1 MLNPR
6 FKGAQPIDVFVVPV
20 GRWSDGSAGYVGPL
34 HLEAVHPSISL
45 RVPGSR
51 KERAGGSIMSAR
63 EIQDQKTIA
72 REMFVQQAAHAN
84 ADVSASP
91 LRGATICSTKSRRGY
106 TLESTAD
113 EFCEAADASLLP
125 VIRVDAADLMR
136 VLRQLEVIAKRQAP
150 RIAFK
155 AKGSILLLDLAD
167 ILAVQAEGNYVS
179 LQHRPNPYLV
189 HESLSSMAEK
199 LKPYGFIR
207 IHRSVVVNISAVEE
221 IQPLP
226 TGEYRL
232 RVKGGKEYL
241 VTRTYKHNLRDLAQL
256 WVGSERLCG
265 QQTARGITSLFHRSI
280 PDRPSRKVNS

>member
-1 MLNPR
+1 
-6 FKGAQPIDVFVVPV
+6 
-20 GRWSDGSAGYVGPL
+20 
-34 HLEAVHPSISL
+34 
-45 RVPGSR
+45 
-51 KERAGGSIMSAR
+51 
-63 EIQDQKTIA
+63 
-72 REMFVQQAAHAN
+72 MFVQQADHAN
-84 ADVSASP
+84 ADVSASLAP
-91 LRGATICSTKSRRGY
+91 GDTICSIKSRSDY
-106 TLESTAD
+106 TFESTAED
-113 EFCEAADASLLP
+113 RFYEPADMSLLP
-125 VIRVDAADLMR
+125 VTRIDAANLMR

-232 RVKGGKEYL
+232 RVRGGKEYL

-256 WVGSERLCG
+256 WVGSEHLCG
-265 QQTARGITSLFHRSI
+265 
-280 PDRPSRKVNS
+280 

>member
-1 MLNPR
+1 
-6 FKGAQPIDVFVVPV
+6 
-20 GRWSDGSAGYVGPL
+20 
-34 HLEAVHPSISL
+34 
-45 RVPGSR
+45 
-51 KERAGGSIMSAR
+51 MSAR
-63 EIQDQKTIA
+63 AIPDQKTIA
-72 REMFVQQAAHAN
+72 REIFVQQAARAN
-84 ADVSASP
+84 ADVSVSS
-91 LRGATICSTKSRRGY
+91 LRGATICSSKSGRDY
-106 TLESTAD
+106 SLESAAD

-125 VIRVDAADLMR
+125 VNRVDAANLLR
-136 VLRQLEVIAKRQAP
+136 ALRQLEVVAKRQAP

-155 AKGSILLLDLAD
+155 SNGSILLLDLAD
-167 ILAVQAEGNYVS
+167 VLAVEAEGNYVS
-179 LQHRPNPYLV
+179 LRPRTNPYLV

-221 IQPLP
+221 IRPLP

-265 QQTARGITSLFHRSI
+265 
-280 PDRPSRKVNS
+280 

>member
-1 MLNPR
+1 
-6 FKGAQPIDVFVVPV
+6 
-20 GRWSDGSAGYVGPL
+20 
-34 HLEAVHPSISL
+34 
-45 RVPGSR
+45 
-51 KERAGGSIMSAR
+51 MSVR

-72 REMFVQQAAHAN
+72 RDLFVQQVAHAN

-91 LRGATICSTKSRRGY
+91 LRGATIYSTKTCSTKSRRDY

-113 EFCEAADASLLP
+113 EFCEAADTSLLP
-125 VIRVDAADLMR
+125 VIRGDAANLMR
-136 VLRQLEVIAKRQAP
+136 VLQQLEAIAKRIAKRQAP

-179 LQHRPNPYLV
+179 LRPRTNSYLV
-189 HESLSSMAEK
+189 HESLSSIAEK

-256 WVGSERLCG
+256 WIGSERLC
-265 QQTARGITSLFHRSI
+265 
-280 PDRPSRKVNS
+280 D

>member
-1 MLNPR
+1 M
-6 FKGAQPIDVFVVPV
+6 
-20 GRWSDGSAGYVGPL
+20 
-34 HLEAVHPSISL
+34 IS
-45 RVPGSR
+45 REIR
-51 KERAGGSIMSAR
+51 DEKAFAR
-63 EIQDQKTIA
+63 EV
-72 REMFVQQAAHAN
+72 FVQQTAHAN
-84 ADVSASP
+84 ADVSTSP
-91 LRGATICSTKSRRGY
+91 LRGATICYTKSRRD

-113 EFCEAADASLLP
+113 EFCEAADTSLLP
-125 VIRVDAADLMR
+125 VIGVVAANLMR

-155 AKGSILLLDLAD
+155 AKGSILLLDLTD

-179 LQHRPNPYLV
+179 LQHRSNPYLV

-221 IQPLP
+221 VQPLP

-232 RVKGGKEYL
+232 RVKGGKKYL

-265 QQTARGITSLFHRSI
+265 
-280 PDRPSRKVNS
+280 

>member
-1 MLNPR
+1 
-6 FKGAQPIDVFVVPV
+6 
-20 GRWSDGSAGYVGPL
+20 
-34 HLEAVHPSISL
+34 
-45 RVPGSR
+45 
-51 KERAGGSIMSAR
+51 MSTR
-63 EIQDQKTIA
+63 EIQDEKAIS
-72 REMFVQQAAHAN
+72 REIFVQQTAHA
-84 ADVSASP
+84 ADVSTSP
-91 LRGATICSTKSRRGY
+91 LRGATICAAKSRRDY
-106 TLESTAD
+106 TLESIAEEFYELAD
-113 EFCEAADASLLP
+113 TSSLP
-125 VIRVDAADLMR
+125 VIRVNAADLMR

-241 VTRTYKHNLRDLAQL
+241 VTRTYKDNLRSLAQL
-256 WVGSERLCG
+256 WVGSERLPG
-265 QQTARGITSLFHRSI
+265 
-280 PDRPSRKVNS
+280 

>member
-1 MLNPR
+1 MS
-6 FKGAQPIDVFVVPV
+6 V
-20 GRWSDGSAGYVGPL
+20 G
-34 HLEAVHPSISL
+34 
-45 RVPGSR
+45 
-51 KERAGGSIMSAR
+51 

-72 REMFVQQAAHAN
+72 REMFVQQPAHAN

-91 LRGATICSTKSRRGY
+91 LRGATIRSTRSIGDY
-106 TLESTAD
+106 TFESTAD
-113 EFCEAADASLLP
+113 EFCETGDASLLP
-125 VIRVDAADLMR
+125 VNRADANLMR
-136 VLRQLEVIAKRQAP
+136 VLRQLEILVKRQGP

-167 ILAVQAEGNYVS
+167 ILAVHAEGNYVS
-179 LQHRPNPYLV
+179 LRPRTNPHLV
-189 HESLSSMAEK
+189 HASLSSMAEK

-232 RVKGGKEYL
+232 RLKGGKQYL

-265 QQTARGITSLFHRSI
+265 
-280 PDRPSRKVNS
+280 